1 MVGPMNINSL
11 KKIIGLSFICI
22 ILFSPRGIAQTIT
35 NVSPQAERGAS
46 FIQTIEVTWTTTPMF
61 NNDTRVVVIGQPA
74 IVWERISEWTVSMY
88 SYHRGR
94 ITISMDVPAGSYK
107 IRLTNSGFINA
118 CQCAESWL
126 TVYDFSV
133 GVSTASPNTVNAGDT
148 NIPLTLNF
156 SPSLKNWSSYTIQSV
171 TSDNPAVSYV
181 AGSGLFLSA
190 SQLRLAINIAP
201 DSPIGALGLYIKY
214 GPPIVGRERRSGN
227 IGATAIRVTPNVPG
241 DYATLFLD
249 PSLSIVTIQ
258 QANPSIRE
266 VTPSIVS
273 LGESNVQLSITGV
286 NFSSGVTL
294 GTGHSGVT
302 FSNTQYISE
311 SQLISSVTVS
321 STASLGFVPIRVTNP
336 DGRTSVNDSAFR
348 VASKRPKFISVSNPV
363 LLIGQSNQ
371 QVCISGENFYT
382 GASVIFYSDYV
393 RAREVR
399 VLNSTS
405 ICMLVDVDANAT
417 AGGVSIAIFN
427 PDGTNDRGLNAFL
440 LSENA
445 STDRTIQL
453 LYPGING
460 GLPFVVNEANLTPT
474 ELIDTQY
481 PVFRWYSLGWR
492 FKISIYKP
500 LAGQASFAEV
510 IRNRPYYEAVVD
522 GANYFLYPLQ
532 ARALEPGVRYF
543 WKVTAYFGTVPASY
557 YDSSVTKG
565 LDDTSFQGELKE
577 SEVWSF
583 VLRENRPEG
592 REEFRF
598 GTLNPVDEIAIE
610 PSYVEVAPGDRLIL
624 ELRGYDR
631 NHNLAAFIP
640 GNFLIDLGDIERNYP
655 DVKLLPKSFGR
666 AELIVPN
673 VKGNND
679 FRGRLLRNPAEFGR
693 LPILLY
699 ISKKARGVGAVLAIW
714 QNHRYYGFVNV
725 LPPKKTMLE
734 NGEIDRFR
742 IGVAE
747 RLSETFEVQLDSPAK
762 AGAVISGNGRLF
774 IDAAGFREMGYFP
787 VTVEDVRLDTS
798 GRAYT
803 GIVKFEGARAS
814 MLAGFD
820 LIIEKI
826 GISYIEAAKIEGKLL
841 LPLETQTEKIDFTG
855 VLQATGDI
863 SARAPVNDLIR
874 LAQAN
879 IPAKSIIE
887 IDFNSH
893 NSPEA
898 RKYSPEFRGLII
910 PVTVKDE
917 LSKNVVVTD
926 PSQLT
931 AIMGLNSI
939 PIDVLKLDLNK
950 INKFP
955 LAETANGIY
964 LTAVRNDS
972 GAVQLSWQ
980 IKEEGLKLF
989 NVYRRAEHENQY
1001 RLVGERVTADGFVDN
1016 HVYSDTSYW
1025 YKLAGLNGQ
1034 SIETKTSKPI
1044 KIQ

>member
-1 MVGPMNINSL
+1 MKNHGL
-11 KKIIGLSFICI
+11 KVIGFLFVCI

-35 NVSPQAERGAS
+35 NVSPQGERGAS
-46 FIQTIEVTWTTTPMF
+46 FVQTIELSWTSTPFF
-61 NNDTRVVVIGQPA
+61 NNDTTVHVYGQPA
-74 IVWERISEWTVSMY
+74 ITWQRISESSVSMY
-88 SYHRGR
+88 TYHRGR
-94 ITISMDVPAGSYK
+94 ITIPLDIPVGTYK
-107 IRLTNSGFINA
+107 FRLNNSAFGDRDG
-118 CQCAESWL
+118 WL
-126 TVYDFSV
+126 TIADCNVR
-133 GVSTASPNTVNAGDT
+133 VSTASPNSVNAGDT
-148 NIPLTLNF
+148 NVSLILNF
-156 SPSLKNWSSYTIQSV
+156 LPSLKYWSIYTIQSV
-171 TSDNPAVSYV
+171 TSDNPAISYV
-181 AGSGLFLSA
+181 AGSGVFLSA
-190 SQLRLAINIAP
+190 SQLRLSINIAS
-201 DSPIGALGLYIKY
+201 DCSLGGLSLYIKY
-214 GPPIVGRERRSGN
+214 GPPIAGRERLSGN
-227 IGATAIRVTPNVPG
+227 IGATAIQVTPNVPD

-249 PSLSIVTIQ
+249 PALSIVTIL
-258 QANPSIRE
+258 QANPTIQE

-273 LGESNVQLSITGV
+273 LGERNVQLSITGV
-286 NFSSGVTL
+286 NFASGVTL

-302 FSNTQYISE
+302 FSNTQFISE

-321 STASLGFVPIRVTNP
+321 STASLGYVPIRVTNP
-336 DGRTSVNDSAFR
+336 DGRTSVNESAFR
-348 VASKRPKFISVSNPV
+348 VASKRPKFISASNPV

-371 QVCISGENFYT
+371 QVCISGENFYP

-393 RAREVR
+393 HARDVR
-399 VLNSTS
+399 VLNSTT

-417 AGGVSIAIFN
+417 AGWVSIAIFN
-427 PDGTNDRGLNAFL
+427 PDGTNDRGMNAFI
-440 LSENA
+440 LSENVL
-445 STDRTIQL
+445 TDRTIQL

-460 GLPFVVNEANLTPT
+460 GLPFAVSEATLTPT
-474 ELIDTQY
+474 ELVDTQY

-492 FKISIYKP
+492 FKISIFKP
-500 LAGQASFAEV
+500 LAGQTSFAEV
-510 IRNRPYYEAVVD
+510 IRNRPYYESVVD
-522 GANYFLYPLQ
+522 GANYFQYPLP

-583 VLRENRPEG
+583 VVRANRPEG
-592 REEFRF
+592 SDEFRF

-640 GNFLIDLGDIERNYP
+640 GNFLIDLGNIERNYP

-673 VKGNND
+673 VKGNDD
-679 FRGRLLRNPAEFGR
+679 FRGRMLRNPAEFGR

-725 LPPKKTMLE
+725 LPPQKTMLE
-734 NGEIDRFR
+734 NGDIDRFR

-762 AGAVISGNGRLF
+762 AGAVIAGSGRLF
-774 IDAAGFREMGYFP
+774 IDAAGFREMGYFQ

-803 GIVKFEGARAS
+803 GIVKFEGARTS

-826 GISYIEAAKIEGKLL
+826 GISCLGAAKIEGKLL
-841 LPLETQTEKIDFTG
+841 LPLEMQTEKLDFAG

-879 IPAKSIIE
+879 ITAKSIIE
-887 IDFNSH
+887 IDFNSY

-910 PVTVKDE
+910 PVTYKDE

-931 AIMGLNSI
+931 AIMGRNSM

-955 LAETANGIY
+955 LAETADGIY

-989 NVYRRAEHENQY
+989 NVYRRSEHENQY